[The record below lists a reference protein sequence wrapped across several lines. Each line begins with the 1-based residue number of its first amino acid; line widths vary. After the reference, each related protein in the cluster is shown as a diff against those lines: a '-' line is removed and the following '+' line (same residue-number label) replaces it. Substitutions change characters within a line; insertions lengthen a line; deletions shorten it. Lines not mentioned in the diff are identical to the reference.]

1 MKTIIAS
8 LKAQIEAT
16 KKSIEIHETAKKQL
30 WRDIDTAVK
39 NGESGK
45 AIENLE
51 TLEEEASLELSK
63 NVHKL
68 NDLRHALVSVRSAN
82 GEDLFNIDTF
92 APELSC

>member
-8 LKAQIEAT
+8 IKAQIEAI
-16 KKSIEIHETAKKQL
+16 KKSIEINEVAKKQL

-39 NGESGK
+39 NGASGA
-45 AIENLE
+45 AIEDLVK
-51 TLEEEASLELSK
+51 LEEEASLQLSK
-63 NVHKL
+63 DVRKL

>member
-8 LKAQIEAT
+8 IKAQIEAT
-16 KKSIEIHETAKKQL
+16 KKTIEIHETAKKQL

-39 NGESGK
+39 NSESGE
-45 AIENLE
+45 AIENLV

-68 NDLRHALVSVRSAN
+68 SDLRHALVSVRSAN